1 MGILEKMRLDGKKAF
16 VTGGARGIGK
26 CVATALA
33 EDAASM
39 TKAVVLG
46 SLNVDLVADVPRPPF
61 EGESL
66 LADSFTVVAGGKG
79 ANQACTLS
87 RLGAESA
94 VLGMIGKDGYGTM
107 LKESLEKAGVDYSHL
122 DEREDT
128 PTGVAMISV
137 YPNGNNSI
145 VSVLGANNRVDCD
158 YIDRN
163 LDLLKECDVFVL
175 QLEVPLEAAAYA
187 AKKAKE
193 FGKLVVLD
201 PAPAPEILPEG
212 LLDAVDL
219 VKPNEV
225 ELSILTGI
233 QEAEHHLAE
242 AVGVLKQMGAR
253 DVLVTLGSKG
263 SCVSMPDGSIRMIE
277 AKKVKA
283 VDTTAAGDAFTA
295 SVAIKLAEGKSL
307 LEAAEFATGVSAIVV
322 TRKGAQS
329 SIPTQEELKGLL

>member
-1 MGILEKMRLDGKKAF
+1 
-16 VTGGARGIGK
+16 
-26 CVATALA
+26 
-33 EDAASM
+33 M

-46 SLNVDLVADVPRPPF
+46 SLNADLVADVPRTPF

-66 LADSFTVVAGGKG
+66 LAESFVVVPGGKG
-79 ANQACTLS
+79 ANQASTLS
-87 RLGAESA
+87 RLGAEVSMLGA
-94 VLGMIGKDGYGTM
+94 VGKDGYGAM
-107 LKESLEKAGVDYSHL
+107 LKESLAKAGVDHSHL
-122 DEREDT
+122 DERDDIS
-128 PTGVAMISV
+128 TGVAMIAV
-137 YPNGNNSI
+137 CPNGSNSI
-145 VSVLGANNRVDCD
+145 ISVLGANNRVDCD

-163 LDLLKECDVFVL
+163 IDLLKECDVFVL

-201 PAPAPEILPEG
+201 PAPAPEKLPEG
-212 LLDAVDL
+212 LLDSVDL

-233 QEAEHHLAE
+233 PEAENHLEE
-242 AVGVLKQMGAR
+242 AIGTLKQMGAK

-263 SCVSMPDGSIRMIE
+263 SCVSMPDGSIHIIE

-307 LEAAEFATGVSAIVV
+307 REAAEFATSVSAIVV

-329 SIPTQEELKGLL
+329 SIPTREELEILL